1 MGDPPPKTGTGPR
14 EERGQHRGAGKAGA
28 GTVRGP
34 RGGSPAGAMP
44 SVPEDSWAPGPR
56 AGEDEAAPCAV
67 TRAGSARGLGQRESA
82 EPSSAPTRSQ
92 HSGPGGHAW
101 TSHLTPGPGPGRGA
115 WDQPPPGACRGVGVR
130 TFPSAS
136 LAGPPGALAL
146 VPVCQWL
153 SGQRYSCDHHSRAT
167 HPSFV
172 SDEDVGV
179 GAEGRQGS
187 VNPRCLGL
195 CPTLPDLLELRPPRE
210 GVRRSVSGVSPQE
223 PRGLRGSLQQR
234 PLPEPLVPPCAAPCR
249 CVHTQTTHG
258 HGPLHR
264 RVCTPHTHPG
274 GHAARGC
281 VLTLPPGPATE

>member
-14 EERGQHRGAGKAGA
+14 EERGQRPGAGKAGA
-28 GTVRGP
+28 GTAPGP
-34 RGGSPAGAMP
+34 RGGWPADATP

-101 TSHLTPGPGPGRGA
+101 TSHLTPSPGPGRGA
-115 WDQPPPGACRGVGVR
+115 WDQLPPTARRGVGVR

-153 SGQRYSCDHHSRAT
+153 LARGTAVIT
-167 HPSFV
+167 T
-172 SDEDVGV
+172 
-179 GAEGRQGS
+179 QG
-187 VNPRCLGL
+187 P
-195 CPTLPDLLELRPPRE
+195 PTLPSCPTRMSVLVLRDGRVRSTPGVWDCAPP
-210 GVRRSVSGVSPQE
+210 SQTSPSSG
-223 PRGLRGSLQQR
+223 L
-234 PLPEPLVPPCAAPCR
+234 
-249 CVHTQTTHG
+249 HG
-258 HGPLHR
+258 
-264 RVCTPHTHPG
+264 
-274 GHAARGC
+274 RGC
-281 VLTLPPGPATE
+281 GGACPGSVPRSPGD